1 MKYYITIGLSISG
14 LACLFFTALTNNV
27 QIGILMCLLF
37 IAVTNIIGI
46 FKILL
51 ELEDI
56 KDFQVKYP
64 KKIETRFDEID
75 YQVQRTKDILLDK
88 ESHRR

>member
-1 MKYYITIGLSISG
+1 MKYYITISLSISG
-14 LACLFFTALTNNV
+14 LACLLFTALTNNV

-37 IAVTNIIGI
+37 IAVTNTIGI
-46 FKILL
+46 VKIFL

-56 KDFQVKYP
+56 KDFQTKYS

-75 YQVQRTKDILLDK
+75 YQAQRVKDILLNK
-88 ESHRR
+88 ESK